1 MDGSGL
7 VHIGL
12 YGGSG
17 VCSHAGTGKQGETRQ
32 KSVTM
37 DMSCKCNQGKKNVNW
52 ESSQCD
58 RIKTRGN
65 ERSTCKQ

>member
-17 VCSHAGTGKQGETRQ
+17 VCSHGGTGKQGETRQ

-37 DMSCKCNQGKKNVNW
+37 DMFCRCNQGKKMP
-52 ESSQCD
+52 
-58 RIKTRGN
+58 TGN
-65 ERSTCKQ
+65 HHNATG

>member
-17 VCSHAGTGKQGETRQ
+17 VCSHGGTGKQGETRQ

-37 DMSCKCNQGKKNVNW
+37 DMFV
-52 ESSQCD
+52 D
-58 RIKTRGN
+58 TIKTKKMSTGN
-65 ERSTCKQ
+65 HHNATG